1 MGDETLLKALLS
13 EGSFAAFVLMLIASV
28 GYFIR
33 GAWDWLKGRHERER
47 AQAKDRRDTI
57 STLKR
62 EVRDA
67 EAEAD
72 EARAESIRH
81 QRRAAALWEYASRL
95 RQYTISTHQADPDS
109 LPPWPEDH

>member
-1 MGDETLLKALLS
+1 MGDENPLIYLLGGGSLSLLLT
-13 EGSFAAFVLMLIASV
+13 AFIK
-28 GYFIR
+28 

-57 STLKR
+57 ATLKQ

-72 EARAESIRH
+72 EVRAESIRH
-81 QRRAAALWEYASRL
+81 QRRTALYWEYAYRL
-95 RQYTISTHQADPDS
+95 RQHTIVTYQADPDS
-109 LPPWPEDH
+109 LPPWPEGH